1 MNFCVPTFVFV
12 QLIAHLFG
20 DYFLQSDWMAAEKTK
35 KSLAAL
41 AHALTYTLP
50 FLLLAHSWQAL
61 VFIAGTHFV
70 VDRWRLARYVCWI
83 KNFLAPP
90 FSLGRPE
97 DQIFFRAGDKLG
109 GDLRAGD
116 FVEGRAVRDLFILEV
131 GGNLPQAARY
141 MVIAPVTKGGLL
153 GVVPVTKWWHSWEE
167 CKVTGYHQ
175 DRPAWLATWLLIITD
190 NTIHLCCNA
199 AALSW
204 WP

>member
-61 VFIAGTHFV
+61 VFIPGTHFV

-83 KNFLAPP
+83 KNFRRTI
-90 FSLGRPE
+90 RPSS
-97 DQIFFRAGDKLG
+97 RSGSYATP
-109 GDLRAGD
+109 RR
-116 FVEGRAVRDLFILEV
+116 RAVPASEGS
-131 GGNLPQAARY
+131 GGSFNRNGSRQ
-141 MVIAPVTKGGLL
+141 
-153 GVVPVTKWWHSWEE
+153 
-167 CKVTGYHQ
+167 
-175 DRPAWLATWLLIITD
+175 
-190 NTIHLCCNA
+190 
-199 AALSW
+199 
-204 WP
+204 